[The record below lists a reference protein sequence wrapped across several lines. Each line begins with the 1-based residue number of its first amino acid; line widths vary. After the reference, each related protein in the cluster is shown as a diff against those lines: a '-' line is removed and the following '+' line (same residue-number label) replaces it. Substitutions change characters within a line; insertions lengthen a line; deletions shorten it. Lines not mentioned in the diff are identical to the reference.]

1 MHGPT
6 EGIVFDPDRNQEW
19 IFSTIQAAEAKTVDD
34 GLGDKVHAS
43 CDTSSISLD
52 TNKDAQDAK
61 SQFEESDDECVEET
75 QTEEDLSSPS
85 MLAPDLS
92 DDDFGVSTLT
102 KATFAARGP
111 SFIQQRNAIFA
122 SSRGLKQMRTEAVET
137 PAKLQPM
144 VVPEKKTKA
153 ECTML
158 HIMRRLR
165 LTLPDN
171 LLKFIHHDEDKYA
184 KWEELYTGV
193 FTVPDGYP

>member
-1 MHGPT
+1 MCYDPT

-34 GLGDKVHAS
+34 GLGNEVYAS

-52 TNKDAQDAK
+52 TNKDVQDAK
-61 SQFEESDDECVEET
+61 SQFEESDDECVKET
-75 QTEEDLSSPS
+75 QTEDDPSSPS

-122 SSRGLKQMRTEAVET
+122 SSRGLKRM
-137 PAKLQPM
+137 
-144 VVPEKKTKA
+144 
-153 ECTML
+153 
-158 HIMRRLR
+158 
-165 LTLPDN
+165 
-171 LLKFIHHDEDKYA
+171 
-184 KWEELYTGV
+184 
-193 FTVPDGYP
+193 